1 MDVPSKR
8 DLDVLEAVADNNRIT
23 QRSLANRLG
32 IAVGLT
38 NLYLKRLA
46 RKGYIKFVNVR
57 PNRITYLLTPKG
69 IAEKSRLTYE
79 YIEYSMF
86 VYRQVRTHLTSM
98 VQPWLS
104 DGARGVALYGTG
116 EAAELAYL
124 CLREHGLEPV
134 AIFDREARRFL
145 GMPVYKPREHCSIA
159 FDVLIIAKLDQTEE
173 LLAELIELGI
183 PRDRLVLLRQPVPA
197 DRTRRQSGVAASK

>member
-8 DLDVLEAVADNNRIT
+8 DLDVLEAVAGNNRIT

-46 RKGYIKFVNVR
+46 RKGFIKFVNVR
-57 PNRITYLLTPKG
+57 PNRMVYLLTPKG

-86 VYRQVRTHLTSM
+86 VYRQVRTHLSSM

-104 DGARGVALYGTG
+104 DGVRGVALYGTG
-116 EAAELAYL
+116 ETAELAYL

-134 AIFDREARRFL
+134 AMFDRDVGRFL
-145 GMPVYKPREHCSIA
+145 GMPVHSVHDHRSVA
-159 FDVLIIAKLDQTEE
+159 FDVLIVAKLDPTED
-173 LLAELIELGI
+173 LLAELTELGI
-183 PRDRLVLLRQPVPA
+183 SRDRLVLLRQPLPV
-197 DRTRRQSGVAASK
+197 DRARRQGGVAAQR